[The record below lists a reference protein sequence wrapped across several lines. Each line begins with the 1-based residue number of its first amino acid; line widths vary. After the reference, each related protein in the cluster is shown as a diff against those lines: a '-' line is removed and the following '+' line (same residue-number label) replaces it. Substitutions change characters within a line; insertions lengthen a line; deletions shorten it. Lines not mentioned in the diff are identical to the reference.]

1 MTAPVS
7 GAGAALEAAYRHCE
21 EVTRRSG
28 TNFAWAFALLP
39 PGTRR
44 AIRVAYAFNRAVDDA
59 VDGPA
64 PSEEKRSRLA
74 ALREGLAR
82 CYDDGDGGASDPLF
96 LPLGDVARRHR
107 VPRHLLDEMI
117 AGAEMDLDRRRYTTF
132 GELRGYCEKV
142 AASPGL
148 LCLRLFGCEDP
159 AAEPPAVALGIA
171 MQLTN
176 ILRDVRE
183 DLGRDRIYLPL
194 EDLARFGYG
203 EDDLRRGLLDE
214 RFRALMSFEAARA
227 EDHFER
233 SRPLAGFLTR
243 RSRVCPEVLRRAYR
257 AILREIARRGYDV
270 FRERVTL
277 SRLSK
282 ARAAAAGWLRSWTPW

>member
-1 MTAPVS
+1 MSAD
-7 GAGAALEAAYRHCE
+7 GAALEAAYRHCE

-39 PGTRR
+39 AGTRR
-44 AIRVAYAFNRAVDDA
+44 AIRVAYAFNRALDDA

-64 PSEEKRSRLA
+64 APDEKRARLA
-74 ALREGLAR
+74 RLRAGLDR
-82 CYDDGDGGASDPLF
+82 CYDGGASDPLF
-96 LPLGDVARRHR
+96 LPLGDVAHRHR
-107 VPRHLLDEMI
+107 VPRRLFDEMI
-117 AGAEMDLDRRRYTTF
+117 AGAEMDLDRRRYGTF
-132 GELRGYCEKV
+132 DELRVYCEKV
-142 AASPGL
+142 AAAPGL

-183 DLGRDRIYLPL
+183 DLGRDRVYLPL
-194 EDLARFGYG
+194 EDLARFGAR
-203 EDDLRRGLLDE
+203 EEDLRQGVLDD
-214 RFRALMSFEAARA
+214 RLRALLQFEAARA
-227 EDHFER
+227 EEQFER
-233 SRPLAGFLTR
+233 SRPLGRFLSR
-243 RSRVCPEVLRRAYR
+243 RSRVCPAVLRSGYR

-277 SRLSK
+277 SRLAK
-282 ARAAAAGWLRSWTPW
+282 ARAAATGWLRSWAPW